1 MEYPDDLIE
10 DGALAA
16 VVGGLLE
23 PLVDNRLPC
32 AEALQLLRGEASPAD
47 STRCVHS
54 GHHSTGV
61 TTWIPAV
68 TGTELSLEFSGGS
81 ASLRHWAL
89 PHLPFPVAHWAL
101 IFAAAISR

>member
-1 MEYPDDLIE
+1 MQPRLTGRRPYEFEARGLNLEYPDDLIE

-47 STRCVHS
+47 SIRWV
-54 GHHSTGV
+54 
-61 TTWIPAV
+61 
-68 TGTELSLEFSGGS
+68 
-81 ASLRHWAL
+81 R
-89 PHLPFPVAHWAL
+89 
-101 IFAAAISR
+101 

>member
-47 STRCVHS
+47 SIRWV
-54 GHHSTGV
+54 
-61 TTWIPAV
+61 
-68 TGTELSLEFSGGS
+68 
-81 ASLRHWAL
+81 R
-89 PHLPFPVAHWAL
+89 
-101 IFAAAISR
+101 